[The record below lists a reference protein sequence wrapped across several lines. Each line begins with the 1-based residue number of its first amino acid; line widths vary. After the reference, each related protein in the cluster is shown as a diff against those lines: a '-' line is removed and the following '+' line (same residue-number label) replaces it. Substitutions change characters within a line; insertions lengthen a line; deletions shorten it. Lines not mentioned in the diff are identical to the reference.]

1 MEKDTHR
8 WNFERPKDMPP
19 FIRKGEIGDWRNYFN
34 EEQSKL
40 IDTKVE
46 KFPLMK
52 KLWGKF
58 ILDHSQQLDRNNYI
72 CIPRIF
78 VETDNRN
85 DAALADTRTI
95 RRELT
100 QIKHDIKELK
110 QKQTSPNYY
119 LIQQDYPNDLCPT
132 CNTSLKTQ
140 FDSIYYCNQCHSFVA
155 DRVTPM
161 QPTIRTKTPTTTY
174 QDSYVRVP
182 SSSPGHSHY
191 AIYRERPKTSD
202 KLRNQSILSSSPALH
217 SKPWIP
223 GTSKNAYPNRRW
235 YFSGSYPE
243 P

>member
-1 MEKDTHR
+1 MYPTVIYRSSSPVTTPTYIYVDPHQSSTS
-8 WNFERPKDMPP
+8 FESP
-19 FIRKGEIGDWRNYFN
+19 Y
-34 EEQSKL
+34 
-40 IDTKVE
+40 
-46 KFPLMK
+46 
-52 KLWGKF
+52 
-58 ILDHSQQLDRNNYI
+58 
-72 CIPRIF
+72 RIF

-85 DAALADTRTI
+85 DAVLTDTRAI

-110 QKQTSPNYY
+110 QKQISSNYY
-119 LIQQDYPNDLCPT
+119 LTKQDFPNDACPM

-140 FDSIYYCNQCHSFVA
+140 SSSIYYCNQCHNFVA

-174 QDSYVRVP
+174 QDSYVLVP

-191 AIYRERPKTSD
+191 AIYRERPQTSD

-217 SKPWIP
+217 SRPWIP
-223 GTSKNAYPNRRW
+223 AGSKNVYPNRRW
-235 YFSGSYPE
+235 YFRGSHPE